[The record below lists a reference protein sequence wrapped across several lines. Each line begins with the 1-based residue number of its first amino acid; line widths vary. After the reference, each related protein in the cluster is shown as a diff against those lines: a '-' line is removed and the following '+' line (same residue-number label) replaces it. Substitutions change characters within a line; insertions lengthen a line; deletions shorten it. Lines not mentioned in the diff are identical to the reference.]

1 MNNKRI
7 VSLLPAATEI
17 VCALGLAENLVG
29 RSHEC
34 DFPAEITHLP
44 ICSDA
49 KFLSGDSSAAIDL
62 QVKDILK
69 EALSIYEV
77 KKELIESLQ
86 PDVVITQA
94 QCDVC
99 AVSLKDVEEALS
111 SMVNQ
116 EAQIISLKPDTLADI
131 LREIQEIGLALD
143 KEKEATQLLEDLD
156 DRIELIR
163 HKVKHVQN
171 RPKVAC
177 IEWLEPLMV
186 AGNWT
191 PELVEIAGGVP
202 VLAENGKHSP
212 FIDWEQLAASAPDIL
227 VIAPCGFSIP
237 RTLSEI
243 QVLTKHPLWK
253 DLPAVQKNRVYVADG
268 NHYFNRSG
276 PRIVDSIEILAE
288 IIQANQFYYGME
300 GEAWVKFG

>member
-17 VCALGLAENLVG
+17 ICALGLTENLVG

-49 KFLSGDSSAAIDL
+49 KFISGNSSAAIDL

-77 KKELIESLQ
+77 KKELIEELK

-94 QCDVC
+94 QCEVC

-116 EAQIISLKPDTLADI
+116 HAQIISLKPDTLADI
-131 LREIQEIGLALD
+131 LKEIKEIGIALD
-143 KEKEATQLLEDLD
+143 REKEAVQLLEDLD
-156 DRIELIR
+156 DRIELVR

-177 IEWLEPLMV
+177 IEWIEPLMV

-191 PELVEIAGGVP
+191 PELITIAGGMP

-212 FIDWEQLAASAPDIL
+212 FINWEQLAAAEPDIIM
-227 VIAPCGFSIP
+227 IAPCGFSIP

-243 QVLTKHPLWK
+243 QLLTSHPLWK
-253 DLPAVQKNRVYVADG
+253 DLPAVQKSRVYVADG

-288 IIQANQFYYGME
+288 IIQANQFYFGME
-300 GEAWVKFG
+300 GEAWLKFG